1 MESASGGDTERR
13 LERYRDADRWPVEEA
28 LAAMLDNQ
36 QGAFAAVRGAL
47 PALAAAVSAAAGRLR
62 LGARGRL
69 VYAGAGAS
77 GRLAVQDGVELHP
90 TFGWPRERLAY
101 LLAGGERALV
111 HSVEGA
117 EDDGAA
123 GSAGM
128 AELRPGPE
136 DVVVAVA
143 ASGTTAFTRGA
154 QRAAR
159 DARALTVALA
169 NNPAAPLLAEAEHG
183 VLLRTGPEFL
193 AGSTRLAAGTAQK
206 MALNLFSTGLM
217 IQLGRVYQ
225 GLMVHV
231 APANAKLVARGRGI
245 VAAITGAEPGAAAAA
260 FEAADRSIPLAV
272 LLLDGVAPA
281 EARRR
286 LAESGGDLRR
296 ARGER

>member
-1 MESASGGDTERR
+1 MGSAGGDTERR

-36 QGAFAAVRGAL
+36 QGAFAAVREAL
-47 PALAAAVSAAAGRLR
+47 PALAAAVTAAADRLQ
-62 LGARGRL
+62 ARGRL

-90 TFGWPRERLAY
+90 TFGWPHERLAY

-117 EDDGAA
+117 EDDHAA
-123 GSAGM
+123 GCLRM
-128 AELRPGPE
+128 AALRPTRD
-136 DVVVAVA
+136 DVVMTVA
-143 ASGTTAFTRGA
+143 ASGTTAFTRGV

-159 DARALTVALA
+159 DASALTVALA
-169 NNPAAPLLAEAEHG
+169 NNPEAPLLAEAEHG

-193 AGSTRLAAGTAQK
+193 AGSTRMTAGTAQK

-217 IQLGRVYQ
+217 IRLGRVYQ
-225 GLMVHV
+225 GLMVYV
-231 APANAKLVARGRGI
+231 APANAKLLARGRRM
-245 VAAITGAEPGAAAAA
+245 VTAITGAAPEAAAAA
-260 FEAADRSIPLAV
+260 FEAAERSIPLAV
-272 LLLDGVAPA
+272 LLLDGAAPD

-286 LAESGGDLRR
+286 LADAGGDLRR